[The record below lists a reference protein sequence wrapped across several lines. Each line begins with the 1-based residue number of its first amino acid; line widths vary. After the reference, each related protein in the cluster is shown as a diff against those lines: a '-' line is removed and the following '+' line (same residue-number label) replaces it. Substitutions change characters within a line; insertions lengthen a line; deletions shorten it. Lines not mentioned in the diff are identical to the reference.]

1 MFYRIGRTNCCS
13 IASRSLIRSV
23 VISRR
28 PYSASSLMNQSFTS
42 SHEMSE
48 KRNVFRVF
56 QRNCSA
62 QIEEMIKIYRK
73 GYEFMNKNDEDSR
86 KQAYKHFREAAEGP
100 M

>member
-1 MFYRIGRTNCCS
+1 MKNFIYFFIFMFYRIGRTNCCS

-56 QRNCSA
+56 QMVCKLVQNLVH
-62 QIEEMIKIYRK
+62 
-73 GYEFMNKNDEDSR
+73 SR
-86 KQAYKHFREAAEGP
+86 
-100 M
+100 